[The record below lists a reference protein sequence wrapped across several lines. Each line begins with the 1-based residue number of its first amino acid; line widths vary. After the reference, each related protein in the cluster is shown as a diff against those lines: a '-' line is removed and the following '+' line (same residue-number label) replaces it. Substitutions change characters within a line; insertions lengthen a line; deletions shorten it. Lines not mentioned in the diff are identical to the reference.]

1 MLTNMDCLTC
11 GQVIRRDSPIALAI
25 KTKINVAKKY
35 LIVKKT
41 NGSAYGSM
49 YFAPTKPVLQSKTN
63 ITGAKVFTLAI
74 TR

>member
-1 MLTNMDCLTC
+1 LL
-11 GQVIRRDSPIALAI
+11 IRSGSLKALAI

-49 YFAPTKPVLQSKTN
+49 YFAPIKPVLQSKTN
-63 ITGAKVFTLAI
+63 IIGAKVFTLAI